1 MVSAIPIRRLASF
14 PGRILMKVA
23 AAFVQMVRLRLAPA
37 LTARWTISFTSIVH
51 FERRSSISRNGDCV
65 GRRLIGRILVFH
77 WRTKKKDL
85 PPLDWRGCL
94 SEDDENMVVMSAYGM
109 RALACYCVVA
119 TLPVYRRGR
128 KVRSNIRRGL
138 SIFPAVVG
146 ASATKRVRIQDRPSV
161 RPSGWFGDL
170 PRSEARSG
178 DAHATLA
185 PKRRAKLPVAAVA
198 SRGADQLTETLRIRR
213 PTLLLPLSWNY

>member
-1 MVSAIPIRRLASF
+1 
-14 PGRILMKVA
+14 
-23 AAFVQMVRLRLAPA
+23 MVRQRLAPA

-51 FERRSSISRNGDCV
+51 FERGSSILRNGDYV

-77 WRTKKKDL
+77 WRIKKKDL

-94 SEDDENMVVMSAYGM
+94 SEDDENMAVMSAAQGA
-109 RALACYCVVA
+109 RVLLC
-119 TLPVYRRGR
+119 RGH
-128 KVRSNIRRGL
+128 
-138 SIFPAVVG
+138 
-146 ASATKRVRIQDRPSV
+146 SARLWSWSQ
-161 RPSGWFGDL
+161 GWFGDL

-198 SRGADQLTETLRIRR
+198 SGGADSLAETLHIRR
-213 PTLLLPLSWNY
+213 STYFRPCKSRERDDNGERMLIL